1 MFDFSNHSTKS
12 KDYDDLNKLGNGKL
26 KDERGGV
33 VIEEFVEL
41 QPKMY
46 SFLVDGHSWNVV
58 ATISY
63 NEYKDLLLNNKWGS
77 FSDKNFCYKTKTWYI
92 RL

>member
-12 KDYDDLNKLGNGKL
+12 KDYDDLNKLGNRKL

-46 SFLVDGHSWNVV
+46 SFLVDGHS
-58 ATISY
+58 
-63 NEYKDLLLNNKWGS
+63 
-77 FSDKNFCYKTKTWYI
+77 
-92 RL
+92 